1 MADGEAGGRT
11 GAGEGEERKHDVP
24 VGISSGQA
32 LDVWLEL
39 LAVHGEGVRVGYLLS
54 TFSALILTVTL
65 PFCRGICLY
74 S

>member
-1 MADGEAGGRT
+1 MMFRSGSVAGRLSTYGL
-11 GAGEGEERKHDVP
+11 
-24 VGISSGQA
+24 SSLPSTA
-32 LDVWLEL
+32 REYVS
-39 LAVHGEGVRVGYLLS
+39 GYLLS